1 MVQHGAGKKPGR
13 KRSGKKKAAHGR
25 ETAPRKRSIARTRT
39 RSESLGSSA
48 KGAWSRA
55 REEQHRLKREAI
67 LRVASRLL
75 NRKGYAGMSLTDIA
89 DELDIRNA
97 SLYYYFESKADLV
110 FACFER
116 AQRIVSETVESV
128 EKGQWSGL
136 EAIERYAVS
145 IIDHMRDE
153 GELPLAPNVWA
164 LDRAHMKVILTA
176 ELEHVRRIAGLI
188 ERGIADGSIRP
199 CNVPLTTTM
208 LSSAMRSVPG
218 HYLSVDPE
226 QWPDLD
232 EEVLTAIR
240 HFLSAAGE

>member
-1 MVQHGAGKKPGR
+1 MVQHGAGKKLGR
-13 KRSGKKKAAHGR
+13 KRSGKKKAANRR

-48 KGAWSRA
+48 KGAWSHA

-67 LRVASRLL
+67 LRVASWLL
-75 NRKGYAGMSLTDIA
+75 NRKGYAGMSLADIA

-97 SLYYYFESKADLV
+97 SLYYYFESKANLV

-116 AQRIVSETVESV
+116 AQRIVSETLESV

-145 IIDHMRDE
+145 IIDPMRDE
-153 GELPLAPNVWA
+153 GELPLPPNVWA

>member
-13 KRSGKKKAAHGR
+13 KRSGKKKAARRR

-97 SLYYYFESKADLV
+97 SLYYYFESKANLV

-116 AQRIVSETVESV
+116 AQRIVSETLESV
-128 EKGQWSGL
+128 EKGKWSGL

-145 IIDHMRDE
+145 IIDPMRDE

-232 EEVLTAIR
+232 EEVLAAIR
-240 HFLSAAGE
+240 HFLSAADE